1 MKFSIEG
8 FFSKCGQ
15 IRSFLRIWSHLLK
28 KSLME
33 NYIFC
38 AVYDSS
44 EDAFMKT
51 FNIYATMRKKF
62 VKANEVLYLSM
73 ALRKT
78 ILKISEL
85 ESILKKETNKV
96 IIILEIKKKFCSNS
110 DQRERKIF
118 SKIN

>member
-1 MKFSIEG
+1 
-8 FFSKCGQ
+8 
-15 IRSFLRIWSHLLK
+15 
-28 KSLME
+28 ME

-96 IIILEIKKKFCSNS
+96 IIILEIKKKCSNS

>member
-1 MKFSIEG
+1 
-8 FFSKCGQ
+8 
-15 IRSFLRIWSHLLK
+15 
-28 KSLME
+28 ME

-38 AVYDSS
+38 AAYDSS

-62 VKANEVLYLSM
+62 VKANEVLYLST

-78 ILKISEL
+78 IMKISEL
-85 ESILKKETNKV
+85 ESISKKETNKV
-96 IIILEIKKKFCSNS
+96 RIILEIKKKFCSNS
-110 DQRERKIF
+110 YQRERKIF